1 MGISVSERFKKR
13 YIFFSELLLM
23 TEEIVNGI
31 CYLTM
36 PLDEILISIEKDGLC
51 KNLDFVDAFWES
63 AKSGD
68 DFPEAWKKSVHCC
81 RGTLNKAE
89 SEKLISFG
97 LSLGRSDCESQK
109 SLLKLYISQFNT
121 YAEEAYAMKKKYS
134 FTSVITGLLCG
145 SAVFILLI

>member
-13 YIFFSELLLM
+13 SVFFSELLLM
-23 TEEIVNGI
+23 TEEIANGI
-31 CYLTM
+31 CYLSM
-36 PLDEILISIEKDGLC
+36 PLDEILIGIEREGLC
-51 KNLDFVDAFWES
+51 KNLDFICVFRKLDN
-63 AKSGD
+63 SGV
-68 DFPEAWKKSVHCC
+68 DFPEAWKKSVCYC

-89 SEKLISFG
+89 SEKLLSFG
-97 LSLGRSDCESQK
+97 MSLGRSDCESQK
-109 SLLKLYISQFNT
+109 NLLKLYISQFNT